1 MCVTKK
7 GVNKLSDRAKRKQR
21 RLIMRTTI
29 LSIIALSIGYVF
41 YTNFIQADTNRVEV
55 GDRAPNFALMNM
67 DGEKVELDDY
77 RGEGVFLNFWGTYCP
92 PCEEEMPYME
102 NQYQLYEDED
112 IEILAV
118 NVGENEVTVDRFVN
132 RYQLT
137 FPILLDQNRDVLNA
151 YGVNLLP
158 ATFLIDEQGEVIK
171 RYIGG
176 MSEQNVIDFM
186 ELINPAPNEDGG

>member
-1 MCVTKK
+1 
-7 GVNKLSDRAKRKQR
+7 
-21 RLIMRTTI
+21 MRTTI